1 MVEAGRPSGDEQDY
15 LHAEDSMRYS
25 KYAQVMVSF
34 AIFAALPVWSDFVVA
49 QETVGRRDS
58 SAWRRDSSAGTP
70 FARRLEALAP
80 DLVKSADIKPGQVVT
95 IHGGPPMVH
104 AMEAFAIEVQKGGA
118 TPLMILESPKVV
130 HSYFKDVPDK
140 YLGRIPQSWQDFQA
154 GGVDVEFNLPVF
166 ENFQAALADVPVDRQ
181 GKVIA
186 AFTSGQAKL
195 TERQNRNLLR
205 RLNINAPPTPV
216 DAEQARLDSATY
228 ARMYEGGLRS
238 DYSRIAERGRRVQ
251 QALQGARR
259 VRITTPEG
267 TDLTFSVGSRP
278 VILDAGIASTETR
291 GLLAARTAQLPGG
304 ALRLAPVE
312 TSVAGKI
319 RAPSD
324 QCDKPVKDEAI
335 DVRGGM
341 PENVRAASDEECVK
355 EAVQRAGRFGWVEI
369 GLNPALRV
377 SDPKVNLTSSLLDL
391 GAGTVTVNFGT
402 NQELGGENKTA
413 SGGWLIALPR
423 ANVEADGKIVV
434 RNGEL
439 AM

>member
-1 MVEAGRPSGDEQDY
+1 
-15 LHAEDSMRYS
+15 MRLSHYPELIF
-25 KYAQVMVSF
+25 SF
-34 AIFAALPVWSDFVVA
+34 AIIGVLAL
-49 QETVGRRDS
+49 S
-58 SAWRRDSSAGTP
+58 SAPVLAQDTTVTRSGASVSRNEGSGGTS

-80 DLVKSADIKPGQVVT
+80 DLVKSAQIKPGQVVT
-95 IHGGPPMVH
+95 IHGGPAMAP

-118 TPLMILESPKVV
+118 TPLMILESQRVV
-130 HSYFKDVPDK
+130 HSYFKDVPEK

-154 GGVDVEFNLPVF
+154 GGIDVEFQLPVF
-166 ENFQAALADVPVDRQ
+166 ENFQQTLADVPGERQ
-181 GKVIA
+181 GKVVA
-186 AFTSGQAKL
+186 AFSSGQAKL
-195 TERQNRNLLR
+195 TERQNRNLSR
-205 RLNINAPPTPV
+205 RLNINSPPTQV

-228 ARMYEGGLRS
+228 ARMYDAGLRS
-238 DYSRIAERGRRVQ
+238 DYHKIAEQGRTIQ

-259 VRITTPEG
+259 VRITTREG
-267 TDLTFSVGSRP
+267 TDLTFSVSARP
-278 VILDAGIASTETR
+278 VILDAGMASPGTH

-304 ALRLAPVE
+304 AIRLAPVE

-355 EAVQRAGRFGWVEI
+355 AAVQRAGRFGWVEI
-369 GLNPALRV
+369 GLNPAFRV

-413 SGGWLIALPR
+413 SGGWLIALPH
-423 ANVEADGKIVV
+423 ATVEADGKVIV
-434 RNGEL
+434 RDGEL